1 MEKLSIKV
9 KIADR
14 EYPLKVRKDEEE
26 RIRMAAKLLNEKIK
40 QFKDQFGKDDK
51 QDLLAMAAFDM
62 AVESLR
68 QQESVALNNE
78 HLDNRLD
85 YLEDLINTALND

>member
-1 MEKLSIKV
+1 MEQLSIKV

-26 RIRMAAKLLNEKIK
+26 RIKMAAKLLNDKIK

-51 QDLLAMAAFDM
+51 QDLLAMAAFDL
-62 AVESLR
+62 AVEKLR
-68 QQESVALNNE
+68 KEEKIALTNE
-78 HLDNRLD
+78 HLENRLD

>member
-1 MEKLSIKV
+1 MEQLSIKV

-62 AVESLR
+62 AVEKLR
-68 QQESVALNNE
+68 QQEKIALTNE
-78 HLDNRLD
+78 HLENRLD

>member
-62 AVESLR
+62 AVERLR

>member
-1 MEKLSIKV
+1 MEQLSIKV

-51 QDLLAMAAFDM
+51 QDLLAMTAFDM
-62 AVESLR
+62 AVERLR
-68 QQESVALNNE
+68 QQEKIALANE